1 MKKNKSSSVVPHSF
15 VFGVVVARVL
25 SPLPVSNVI
34 GSHACPIMIA
44 CGPFCALCQRALRV
58 EPCSAC
64 SHLQTMDHTL
74 ADWGDDDI
82 VDSLSQL
89 DGIPSAVMIGAL
101 LVLLSPTPNLQPR
114 PLHMSAL
121 ASAMQW
127 RCPHGVFVFHLQL
140 KRCCRFLAHGLV
152 EPVSP
157 KQALCTLCTGST
169 QLGFAILRDGSLAD
183 LLVSC

>member
-1 MKKNKSSSVVPHSF
+1 LLVCCP
-15 VFGVVVARVL
+15 
-25 SPLPVSNVI
+25 PLPVSNVI

-44 CGPFCALCQRALRV
+44 CGPFCAFCQRALRV

-74 ADWGDDDI
+74 ADWDDDAI
-82 VDSLSQL
+82 ADSLSQL

-101 LVLLSPTPNLQPR
+101 LMLLSPTPNLQPR

-157 KQALCTLCTGST
+157 KQALCTLCTGSA

-183 LLVSC
+183 LLVSR

>member
-1 MKKNKSSSVVPHSF
+1 
-15 VFGVVVARVL
+15 
-25 SPLPVSNVI
+25 
-34 GSHACPIMIA
+34 
-44 CGPFCALCQRALRV
+44 
-58 EPCSAC
+58 
-64 SHLQTMDHTL
+64 MDHTL

-152 EPVSP
+152 EPVSQ
-157 KQALCTLCTGST
+157 KQALCTLCTDST

-183 LLVSC
+183 MLVSC